1 MKVLNLKVI
10 QKRKY
15 KVTTDSKHQ
24 LPVAENMLN
33 HLFTTQGPFQA

>member
-10 QKRKY
+10 QKHKY

-33 HLFTTQGPFQA
+33 RLFATQGPFQA